1 MKRALFLLALAA
13 CGRVA
18 AVPDDDAGD
27 PIAHDAA
34 DPTVAR
40 DAGNPTDA
48 GFQDAATD
56 RQSPGDDAGNPLAR
70 DAGATCAL
78 DDCDCPWLADDCAI
92 HGFACGVSA
101 ACAQAFDVDPTTCA
115 RTVHTATTDA
125 GSCVLHD
132 DGVTWCCP

>member
-18 AVPDDDAGD
+18 AVPDD
-27 PIAHDAA
+27 
-34 DPTVAR
+34 
-40 DAGNPTDA
+40 
-48 GFQDAATD
+48 
-56 RQSPGDDAGNPLAR
+56 